1 MTTDVVAERLDRFWT
16 AANMVTLSRLVLAP
30 VLLLLA
36 YAGMPR
42 AFAVLL
48 AVSLATDIV
57 DGKLARWLG
66 QASRWGARLDSWAD
80 FATYASVPLCAY
92 WLRPDL
98 LGSEAMTF
106 WAIVAAFAVPI
117 VYGFIK
123 YGTLTSY
130 HTRGAVI
137 AAYAVGGATII
148 LFAGGPTWP
157 LRIAAAVLVAAELEE
172 IAITTVLPRPVTMV
186 RSLPVAL
193 RIRRERF
200 ADHDE
205 E

>member
-1 MTTDVVAERLDRFWT
+1 MTDGVAERLDRFWT
-16 AANMVTLSRLVLAP
+16 PANMVTLSRLLLAP

-36 YAGMPR
+36 YLGLPHV
-42 AFAVLL
+42 FAAILTI
-48 AVSLATDIV
+48 SLVTDIV

-92 WLRPDL
+92 WLRPEL
-98 LGSEAMTF
+98 LHSEALTF
-106 WAIVAAFAVPI
+106 WAIVLAFAVPVI
-117 VYGFIK
+117 YGFIK

-137 AAYAVGGATII
+137 AAYCVGGATIL
-148 LFAGGPTWP
+148 LFTLGSTWP
-157 LRIAAAVLVAAELEE
+157 LRIAAAVLVVAELEE

-186 RSLPVAL
+186 RSLSVAL
-193 RIRRERF
+193 QIRRERF
-200 ADHDE
+200 ADDE

>member
-1 MTTDVVAERLDRFWT
+1 MSEPVAEKLDRFWT
-16 AANMVTLSRLVLAP
+16 PANLVTLSRLAMAP

-36 YAGMPR
+36 NRGMPR
-42 AFAVLL
+42 AFVLVL
-48 AVSLATDIV
+48 TVSLVTDIV

-80 FATYASVPLCAY
+80 LATYASVPLCAY

-98 LGSEAMTF
+98 VHSEAGTF

-117 VYGFIK
+117 TYGFIK

-137 AAYAVGGATII
+137 AAYLIGGATVIV
-148 LFAGGPTWP
+148 FAGGPTWP

-186 RSLPVAL
+186 RSIGVAR

-200 ADHDE
+200 ADLE